1 LDDTCVMCSKC
12 FHATNHDGH
21 DVKIWISRGAGG
33 CCDCG
38 DPEAWKV
45 PMECTI
51 HSPLSSSAIPN
62 DPHSPLSNQQERQ
75 LEPISSIP
83 PSIINS
89 VRETMNVVT
98 DYILET
104 FATSPEDFVS
114 SPRDV
119 GSAVTVESIQQDC
132 FDSHEALGLPID
144 LKNQSYA
151 CVLWND
157 EKHSFDAV
165 INVVREAIGCTKE
178 EASHAAECV
187 DIYGRHIIKEST
199 NLEELIQVAKT
210 ISSIHL
216 AVTICSTQKTVREE
230 IAGLLLDWLKELT
243 NGRYK
248 FFSQVEGGNCIIR
261 DMICEV
267 LSTDWELRPE
277 LASLST
283 RSRRTRMPE
292 DEDDEFDLEGADEDM
307 GDDDDDENMIFDEGE
322 IDMEDIDEHML
333 LDEDEINEF
342 FNVNENEE
350 EEDDEEEEEDEEE
363 EDSEEDFEDAEEMPS
378 PTHNTSEQNSQI
390 ESPERNNEEDHAMET
405 DHVNTEHPTQASTHE
420 VATSSQ
426 QSVRRRESG
435 AHSTTPASAH
445 YVEILKKRRLSASS
459 HSKSNKAHKPRDI
472 LDMDWS
478 LDQWLEHTEKLESD
492 ERIIAQKLGIPY
504 TSGNDDI
511 SATRRVNAHLK
522 KEFRRKLRL
531 DYLLQFDLRLW
542 KTARISIKDLLIGT
556 FVSNFQYR
564 PVIGIRFARNYPELV
579 DAFFFKDREPENSVS
594 TLSVQLLT
602 VPTVASMLVRDF
614 KFFGIVCSIL
624 QNFFLTDRIHMVLPN
639 AEGYAGAQVDCNAK
653 AIARHR
659 YAYTI
664 FDLRYVMN
672 AEPVRLEVSKN
683 PIYLRQF
690 VDMIYQFQAMDPLQR
705 QTDTHVEYESQSWV
719 AAFNMTLQTSKLCR
733 LLAGCFDSPPSSD
746 ILNTEATR
754 NLCRSIYR
762 VLKAIL
768 DWDPHLA
775 PRKEVDKSLP
785 DNRAVIKGLAHQ
797 KFHQVATPNAGTYE
811 VVDYDVTQ
819 NPVSFHHPFHWLLSE
834 LFENVSLLHQ
844 GVLNELGWLGGFK
857 QMVNDAF
864 HSKDHDMFLMV
875 LDYPIRTLVILSQIN
890 CGVWVRNG
898 YAIRNMVGFAF
909 INDQNNIFLN
919 YMFFFI
925 VSFL

>member
-1 LDDTCVMCSKC
+1 MCSKC

-45 PMECTI
+45 PLDCTI
-51 HSPLSSSAIPN
+51 HSPLNTNEATIPDDASSS
-62 DPHSPLSNQQERQ
+62 SPSSQSNK
-75 LEPISSIP
+75 LEPISSV
-83 PSIINS
+83 PSTIMNS
-89 VRETMNVVT
+89 VRETINVVA

-119 GSAVTVESIQQDC
+119 GSSVTKESIQQDC
-132 FDSHEALGLPID
+132 IDSHEALGLPSVD
-144 LKNQSYA
+144 LKNQLYA

-187 DIYGRHIIKEST
+187 DIYGRHVIKESK
-199 NLEELIQVAKT
+199 NLDELIQVAKT

-216 AVTICSTQKTVREE
+216 AVTISSVQKIVREE

-243 NGRYK
+243 GGRYK
-248 FFSQVEGGNCIIR
+248 FFSRVDGGNCIIR
-261 DMICEV
+261 DIICEV

-292 DEDDEFDLEGADEDM
+292 DIDDDFDLEGGDGDEDM
-307 GDDDDDENMIFDEGE
+307 EDEDDDENMIFDEGE

-342 FNVNENEE
+342 FNVH
-350 EEDDEEEEEDEEE
+350 EEDDGEYGEEEEESLEE
-363 EDSEEDFEDAEEMPS
+363 EDSDQSFEDVEDLPS
-378 PTHNTSEQNSQI
+378 STSQISTEQRSHIESTEHNSQ
-390 ESPERNNEEDHAMET
+390 EQGEDHAMET
-405 DHVNTEHPTQASTHE
+405 EIPQPSSQGT
-420 VATSSQ
+420 TSNSQ
-426 QSVRRRESG
+426 QSTRRRESG
-435 AHSTTPASAH
+435 AHTTTPASAH

-459 HSKSNKAHKPRDI
+459 HPKSNKAHKPRDI

-478 LDQWLEHTEKLESD
+478 LDQWLENTEKLESD
-492 ERIIAQKLGIPY
+492 ERVIAQKLGIPY
-504 TSGNDDI
+504 AAENDDI
-511 SATRRVNAHLK
+511 SATRCVNAHLK

-556 FVSNFQYR
+556 FISNFQYR
-564 PVIGIRFARNYPELV
+564 PVLGVRFARNYPELV

-624 QNFFLTDRIHMVLPN
+624 QNFFLTDRIYMILPDT
-639 AEGYAGAQVDCNAK
+639 EGYIGAQVDCTAK

-690 VDMIYQFQAMDPLQR
+690 IDMIYQFQAMDPLQR
-705 QTDTHVEYESQSWV
+705 QSNTHVEYESQSWV

-733 LLAGCFDSPPSSD
+733 LLAGCFDALPSSD
-746 ILNTEATR
+746 ISSTEATR

-762 VLKAIL
+762 VLKAIN

-775 PRKEVDKSLP
+775 PRKEDGKALP
-785 DNRAVIKGLAHQ
+785 DNRVIIKGLAHQ
-797 KFHQVATPNAGTYE
+797 KFHQVASPNAGTFE
-811 VVDYDVTQ
+811 IVDYDVTQ

-875 LDYPIRTLVILSQIN
+875 LDYPIRTLAILSQIN

-898 YAIRNMVGFAF
+898 YAIRNMV
-909 INDQNNIFLN
+909 
-919 YMFFFI
+919 
-925 VSFL
+925 SFC